1 MRRDI
6 LQQFGGSC
14 VDEILAILVDNERQ
28 NLYIKFSSLC
38 LLLNLGTFAS
48 NINIADITH
57 SSANERE
64 NANKE
69 MSSHAFQIWTYEYVL
84 VMYLKRFIQS

>member
-1 MRRDI
+1 MMRRDI
-6 LQQFGGSC
+6 LQKFGGSC
-14 VDEILAILVDNERQ
+14 VEILAILVNSERE

-57 SSANERE
+57 NSATERE

-69 MSSHAFQIWTYEYVL
+69 MSSHAFQISMYEYVL
-84 VMYLKRFIQS
+84 VMYLKRFTQS